1 MGKKSA
7 EKTELVIVTGLS
19 GAGKSRAVDA
29 LEDIGFF
36 CVDNMPPKL
45 IPTFVKLIF
54 NSNEKRDRVAIVAD
68 IRLGDSFSDIFGV
81 LDELKEDEI
90 NYKILFID
98 ADNDVIMRR
107 YQETRRKHPLADEFN
122 TPSILEA
129 IQKEREILLPARL
142 QADYIVDTSNVTSSQ
157 FKERI
162 AKLFLDNASSSL
174 KIYSISFGFKYGR
187 MLVHVMSF
195 GFKYGLPLDADL
207 VLDVRFLPNPFYIP
221 ELKEHTGLETPVRD
235 FVMKFDQSKAL
246 EKKLFDL
253 LDFLLPLY
261 RTEGKSQLT
270 IAVGCTGGK
279 HRSVVFAE
287 AINKHILE
295 NGANS
300 SVFHRDIKR

>member
-174 KIYSISFGFKYGR
+174 KIYSISFGFK
-187 MLVHVMSF
+187 F
-195 GFKYGLPLDADL
+195 GIPKEADL
-207 VLDVRFLPNPFYIP
+207 VFDVRCLPNPFYIP
-221 ELKEHTGLETPVRD
+221 ELKYKTGLDQQVREVRHMNGYD
-235 FVMKFDQSKAL
+235 RIFYPPSMLDRCCDEILAAK
-246 EKKLFDL
+246 EKKLQYYAD
-253 LDFLLPLY
+253 Y
-261 RTEGKSQLT
+261 E
-270 IAVGCTGGK
+270 AVMKKVRRDSAYARGFWQK
-279 HRSVVFAE
+279 AWEVYPDE
-287 AINKHILE
+287 A
-295 NGANS
+295 
-300 SVFHRDIKR
+300 